1 MGDKKDPTPDNSI
14 VPDLWEENDYIAGT
28 YIYRDTLGTNN
39 LVYLVENRIDG
50 SECVIK
56 VLTHFDESIYR
67 TIKSHPVDGVP
78 KVYEVDR
85 GSLHDGD
92 VLIVVEEYIR
102 GVRLTELVEQKAM
115 DEESLI
121 AALLEMT
128 NILDKLHGM
137 HPPII
142 HRDIKPDNVL
152 LAEDGY
158 ICLVDFNISRQF
170 KGNVPRDTVIMGT
183 EGFASP
189 EQFGFGESDARTDIY
204 GLGATARYVAARM
217 DSVSEELASVIERC
231 VKLDPEDRFANVQEL
246 RSALLT
252 IGRRTSS
259 KVTTTTGESR
269 EKKNNNG
276 SFLPPGFRTGTPSH
290 IITAILGYALIIYL
304 SVTYQIPGHRYTP
317 EQLEQILPIYRVVT
331 FFILI
336 GWVLFTFNYR
346 NAWAGFKWMKNRTPA
361 KTIATILLGDFVILF
376 VGAVIIATATYI
388 LL

>member
-14 VPDLWEENDYIAGT
+14 LPDLWEENDYIAGT

-39 LVYLVENRIDG
+39 LVYLAENRIDG

-56 VLTHFDESIYR
+56 VLSHFDESIYR

-78 KVYEVDR
+78 DVYEVDR
-85 GSLHDGD
+85 GSLRNQD

-152 LAEDGY
+152 LAENGN

-217 DSVSEELASVIERC
+217 DSVSEGLASMIERC
-231 VKLDPEDRFANVQEL
+231 VKLDPEGRYANVKEL
-246 RSALLT
+246 RSALLG
-252 IGRRTSS
+252 IGRSDDTKTAGKAPDS
-259 KVTTTTGESR
+259 GEDKGGS
-269 EKKNNNG
+269 E

-290 IITAILGYALIIYL
+290 IIAAIVGYALIIYL
-304 SVTYQIPGHRYTP
+304 SVTYRIPEDSYTA
-317 EQLEQILPIYRVVT
+317 EQTVKILPVYRIVC

-336 GWVLFTFNYR
+336 GWTLFTFNYR
-346 NAWAGFKWMKNRTPA
+346 NAWGSLKWMKNRTPV

>member
-1 MGDKKDPTPDNSI
+1 MGDRKDPTPDNSI

-85 GSLHDGD
+85 GSLHDGE

-231 VKLDPEDRFANVQEL
+231 VKLDPEGRYANVKEL
-246 RSALLT
+246 RKALLD
-252 IGRRTSS
+252 IGRSDDTKTSGKTS
-259 KVTTTTGESR
+259 GSDE
-269 EKKNNNG
+269 EKGG
-276 SFLPPGFRTGTPSH
+276 SGSYLPPGFRTGTPSH
-290 IITAILGYALIIYL
+290 IIVAVVGYALIIYL
-304 SVTYQIPGHRYTP
+304 SVTYRIPGNSYTAD
-317 EQLEQILPIYRVVT
+317 QVVKILPVYRIVC

-346 NAWAGFKWMKNRTPA
+346 NTWDSLKWMKNRTPA
-361 KTIATILLGDFVILF
+361 KTVATILLGDFVILF